1 MKTASSRIWVVTL
14 AVLIGVGATACT
26 PSTVP
31 SALLDI
37 TTNQV
42 VCGGV
47 YRVPPCTT
55 SPASRAIDV
64 SQKGSVVASGT
75 SGTDGTLVLSVP
87 VGDLVVSVPG
97 AQPYMNC
104 DTPSVTSAVGK
115 TIPVTQT
122 CTLDAP

>member
-1 MKTASSRIWVVTL
+1 V
-14 AVLIGVGATACT
+14 AVLAGVGTIACT
-26 PSTVP
+26 PSAVP
-31 SALLDI
+31 SALVEI

-55 SPASRAIDV
+55 NPASRVIDV
-64 SQKGSVVASGT
+64 SQNGVVVASGT
-75 SGTDGTLVLSVP
+75 SGTNGTLVLSVP
-87 VGDLVVSVPG
+87 IGDLVVSVPG

-104 DTPSVTSAVGK
+104 DAPSVTSVADQTTG
-115 TIPVTQT
+115 VTQT